1 MFSRME
7 RVRIKEY
14 TMQDS
19 WSTVLYMRKKSMN
32 LLGTAGAWWL
42 VAACVPCSLGCWCS
56 LTGVMLAADGE
67 AGSKVFWLLWS
78 SSAWVWSL
86 TVLCS
91 VWEDAKGRDGW
102 SAREGSQRMEV
113 VMVVIRMDGGS
124 CGHQLS
130 SLVITAGCST
140 ALAVPASLSARRPVR
155 VNTCSVELCDLW
167 FTVHITE
174 LYLTKH
180 W

>member
-7 RVRIKEY
+7 RVRIKEDTCKIHDPQFY
-14 TMQDS
+14 TCARRA
-19 WSTVLYMRKKSMN
+19 WTYLE
-32 LLGTAGAWWL
+32 LLEHDGLLQL
-42 VAACVPCSLGCWCS
+42 VFPAPW
-56 LTGVMLAADGE
+56 AADAHWPASCLQLMARQGAKCSDCCE
-67 AGSKVFWLLWS
+67 V
-78 SSAWVWSL
+78 
-86 TVLCS
+86 CS
-91 VWEDAKGRDGW
+91 VWERMRKGEVW

-113 VMVVIRMDGGS
+113 VMVVMRMDGGS

-140 ALAVPASLSARRPVR
+140 ALAAPASLSARRPVR